1 MEIFKTGIL
10 KKEFEW
16 FQKED
21 LIQILKC
28 DYCQKTARE
37 SFHTKILVS
46 CKFCRQKHCKNCQ
59 SFNIAKE
66 NLLSNVD
73 EIGKEYIEN
82 FIKDYLNLSY
92 WTIENNYKVIIKR
105 IPVENIFQVKSYI
118 KSIKNRTQ
126 VINQTFVDFEKCEY
140 AVKGKNRTFYKKF
153 WLFTLDHKNEL
164 A

>member
-1 MEIFKTGIL
+1 MEIFKTDTL
-10 KKEFEW
+10 KKEFER

-21 LIQILKC
+21 LIEILKC
-28 DYCQKTARE
+28 SYCQKTTCE

-46 CKFCRQKHCKNCQ
+46 CKFCRQKLCKNCQ
-59 SFNIAKE
+59 SFNIGKE

-82 FIKDYLNLSY
+82 FIKDLLNLSNR
-92 WTIENNYKVIIKR
+92 TMKSNYKVIIKR
-105 IPVENIFQVKSYI
+105 IPVEKTFQVKSYV

-126 VINQTFVDFEKCEY
+126 VINQTFVHCEKIRY

-153 WLFTLDHKNEL
+153 
-164 A
+164 

>member
-1 MEIFKTGIL
+1 MEIFKTDTL
-10 KKEFEW
+10 KKEFER

-21 LIQILKC
+21 LIEILKC
-28 DYCQKTARE
+28 SYCQKTTCE

-46 CKFCRQKHCKNCQ
+46 CKFCIQKLCKNCQ
-59 SFNIAKE
+59 SFNIGKE

-82 FIKDYLNLSY
+82 FIKDLLNLSNR
-92 WTIENNYKVIIKR
+92 TMKSNYKVIIKR
-105 IPVENIFQVKSYI
+105 IPVEKTFQVKSYV

-126 VINQTFVDFEKCEY
+126 VINQTFVDCEKIRY

-153 WLFTLDHKNEL
+153 
-164 A
+164 